1 MKVDSAM
8 ANPYTVLGVQ
18 PEDSDEAIRQNYL
31 KAVRQYPPDR
41 HPDDFR
47 RVHEAY
53 ERIKDEESRLAF
65 LLFDPTQGETLDDL
79 IAEEACKTSTPR
91 MGLSTLLKLLDQ
103 RR

>member
-1 MKVDSAM
+1 M
-8 ANPYTVLGVQ
+8 ANPYTLLGVQ
-18 PEDSDEAIRQNYL
+18 PHESDEVIRQQYL

-41 HPDDFR
+41 CPSEFR

-79 IAEEACKTSTPR
+79 IAEEECKTTTR
-91 MGLSTLLKLLDQ
+91 RVGLSTLLKFLE
-103 RR
+103 RTS

>member
-1 MKVDSAM
+1 MKVDIAM

-18 PEDSDEAIRQNYL
+18 PEDSDEAIRRNYL

-53 ERIKDEESRLAF
+53 ERIKDEERRLAF

-79 IAEEACKTSTPR
+79 IAEETCKTSTQR

-103 RR
+103 KR